1 MNLAAAEVSMNEAPA
16 PPASPPLSGNGARAH
31 RRRWLRPTLVILGLV
46 VVAATLRLTVLA
58 PDPVRVSVAAAT
70 IGTVEETVTNTR
82 AGTVKARKR
91 ANLSPETSGRVVAL
105 PYPKGARV
113 AEGAVVLRL
122 DDSMQRAQLDL
133 AEQDVRAAAARVD
146 ETCLAADLAAKE
158 LVRGKELAA
167 QGINSPQALERLES
181 ESERGQAAC
190 RAARATLDQARA
202 RQRLAAQELARTQL
216 RAPFAGVVADI
227 HTEIGEWITPS
238 PPGVPLPPVVEILDP
253 TSLYVTAPI
262 DEMDAE
268 RVRSTQA
275 VRLSVDSRRG
285 EHFAGHLVRIAPY
298 VQDVVEQN
306 RTLEVEAEF
315 DDPRVA
321 ATLFPGT
328 SADVEI
334 IVSQR
339 SDVLQIPT
347 SAISQGDEVLVLE
360 DGRLVDHRV
369 KIGLRNWRTTEI
381 VDGLEAGDQVVVTRD
396 SPDIKA
402 GARAVV
408 GEAS

>member
-1 MNLAAAEVSMNEAPA
+1 MNEAPA

-46 VVAATLRLTVLA
+46 VVATTLRLTVLA
-58 PDPVRVSVAAAT
+58 PDPVRVSVAAAM

-408 GEAS
+408 GEAL

>member
-1 MNLAAAEVSMNEAPA
+1 MNEAPA

-46 VVAATLRLTVLA
+46 VVATTLRLTVLA

-70 IGTVEETVTNTR
+70 MGTVEETVTNTR

>member
-1 MNLAAAEVSMNEAPA
+1 MNEAPA

>member
-1 MNLAAAEVSMNEAPA
+1 MNEAPA
-16 PPASPPLSGNGARAH
+16 PPASPPLSGNGARAR

-46 VVAATLRLTVLA
+46 VVATTLRLTVLA

-70 IGTVEETVTNTR
+70 MGTVEETVTNTR

-381 VDGLEAGDQVVVTRD
+381 LDGLEAGDQVVVTRD